1 MFTTNQI
8 WFAKTHRDTKIPT
21 KRKEDAGY
29 DIYPAFDEQYMRI
42 ETHETRMIPTG
53 LHSAF
58 SSDHV
63 IILKERGSTG
73 TKGIGQRSG
82 VIDSGYRGEWM
93 IPITNHNTVPVYIVK
108 DKDIV
113 PFDCIAYP
121 YDKAIC
127 QALLVPIIHAET
139 EEKTIDEINSVL
151 SERGDGKLGSSGK

>member
-8 WFAKTHRDTKIPT
+8 WFAKTHRDAKIPT

-29 DIYPAFDEQYMRI
+29 DIYPAFDGQHMRI
-42 ETHETRMIPTG
+42 EPHETRMISTG

-58 SSDHV
+58 SSDYV

-93 IPITNHNTVPVYIVK
+93 IPITNHNTVPVYIAK
-108 DKDIV
+108 DKNSV
-113 PFDCIAYP
+113 PVDCIFYP

-127 QALLVPIIHAET
+127 QALLMPIIHAEA
-139 EEKTIDEINSVL
+139 EEKTIDEINSVT